1 VIVRISGSAYDGWF
15 APAEITVRRR
25 FTVRVSPRT
34 EWGDVPRDAGCPGG
48 PPPDCGPPPE
58 RPRLPDVEELR
69 AVLPHVPGGGRA
81 DEAKVR
87 RALASLDLPP
97 AIRTEVKSDGGRGG
111 VLLSVRGNGFDAQDC
126 VLARVSPGTTEMW
139 VPPRIQRMPGEGGCF
154 VANALD
160 PAPPPH

>member
-34 EWGDVPRDAGCPGG
+34 EWGEVPRDVGCPGG
-48 PPPDCGPPPE
+48 PPPAFGPPPE

-69 AVLPHVPGGGRA
+69 AALPHVPGGGRA
-81 DEAKVR
+81 DEAR
-87 RALASLDLPP
+87 YAERSPP
-97 AIRTEVKSDGGRGG
+97 WT
-111 VLLSVRGNGFDAQDC
+111 DC
-126 VLARVSPGTTEMW
+126 VLARVSPNATEMW